1 MGWNCLSNP
10 RFEISF
16 ANWRIINSYSNEHK
30 MSFGMENPNMNII
43 VLVFSEEGCT
53 IEMMRLTENNREVFS
68 YSTTLPTTREFTI
81 VEMRYKITEIV
92 SLRLILFHRSCA
104 LYVMFIFIVK
114 LVIPFKKTQKAI
126 QD

>member
-1 MGWNCLSNP
+1 M
-10 RFEISF
+10 
-16 ANWRIINSYSNEHK
+16 
-30 MSFGMENPNMNII
+30 
-43 VLVFSEEGCT
+43 V
-53 IEMMRLTENNREVFS
+53 RLTENNREVFS

-92 SLRLILFHRSCA
+92 SLRLILFHKSCA
-104 LYVMFIFIVK
+104 LYVRFIFIVK